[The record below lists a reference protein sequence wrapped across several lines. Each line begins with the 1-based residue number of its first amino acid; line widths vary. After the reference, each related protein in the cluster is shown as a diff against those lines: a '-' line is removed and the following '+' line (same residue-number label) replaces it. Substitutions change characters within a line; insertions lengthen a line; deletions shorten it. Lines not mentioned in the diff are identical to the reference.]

1 MNTNNTIFVRLLLCL
16 YLSNICLTT
25 TAQPL
30 KPGDKIPEAIWELPM
45 SVVNHP
51 QGKETITLN
60 EYRGKPLILDFWA
73 TWCGSCIKSFPKIKS
88 LQETFANKINI
99 LAVTYENA
107 VLTNRFFNE
116 KAGKN
121 HRYIQSI
128 INDSILKSYFPHNGV
143 PHLIWIDSSGTIIN
157 TTLSDELTE
166 GNISATIA
174 NKQPAMATKTDI
186 ERNRPLFLS
195 EHFSDNLSLL
205 NYSIFF
211 KGYYPGLPSGN
222 KIKKNS
228 EGKVYGRQIT
238 NLPLINF
245 YRVVLSALFTKK
257 NETFSNKKL
266 ILEIK
271 HPEMI
276 ILQVGSEGE
285 YKKENTYCYER
296 IVPENLSDSLYDFML
311 TDLNHYTEFT
321 VTIEKRKTR
330 HLALVRTSTMDKIA
344 TKGGKR
350 KTTFPNHPSILINSN
365 TNILVN
371 MLNENSSI
379 ILPIINATSY
389 TGNIDIVFNG
399 SLTLE
404 SIKED
409 LAKYDLDIIEQETP
423 IYLAIIKD
431 KIKD

>member
-1 MNTNNTIFVRLLLCL
+1 M
-16 YLSNICLTT
+16 YLISI
-25 TAQPL
+25 AQPL
-30 KPGDKIPEAIWELPM
+30 KPGDKIPDAIWELPM

-73 TWCGSCIKSFPKIKS
+73 TWCGTCIKSFPKINS
-88 LQETFANKINI
+88 LQQAFTNKINI
-99 LAVTYENA
+99 LAVTYENTA
-107 VLTNRFFNE
+107 LVNRFFNE

-128 INDSILKSYFPHNGV
+128 INDSILKSHFPHTGV
-143 PHLIWIDSSGTIIN
+143 PHLIWIDESGTIIN

-166 GNISATIA
+166 ANISATIA

-186 ERNRPLFLS
+186 NRNRPLFLS

-238 NLPLINF
+238 NLPLINI
-245 YRVVLSALFTKK
+245 YRAVLSELFTKK
-257 NETFSNKKL
+257 NENFSSKKL

-271 HPEMI
+271 HPEMVM
-276 ILQVGSEGE
+276 LQISSEGE

-296 IVPENLSDSLYDFML
+296 IIPENLSDSLYDFIL
-311 TDLNHYTEFT
+311 KDLNHYTEFT
-321 VTIEKRKTR
+321 VTVEKRKTR
-330 HLALVRTSTMDKIA
+330 HLALVRTSTNDKIA
-344 TKGGKR
+344 TKGGKS
-350 KTTFPNHPSILINSN
+350 KTTFPNHPSILINSS

-389 TGNIDIVFNG
+389 TGNIDITFNG
-399 SLTLE
+399 SLTME

-409 LAKYDLDIIEQETP
+409 LAKYDLDIIEQEAP
-423 IYLAIIKD
+423 IYMAIIKD
-431 KIKD
+431 KIKY